1 MQPILED
8 DAGWEVEAVLAW
20 HDDDPK
26 AAIGALLT
34 DIRHLRHQLMLAS
47 IAMSSGFTRGWMPA
61 LTETEASSAKAAR
74 ECEAGRSTISGG

>member
-1 MQPILED
+1 MAPILED

-26 AAIGALLT
+26 AAIGALLM

-61 LTETEASSAKAAR
+61 VTEKEALSGAAVKA
-74 ECEAGRSTISGG
+74 CEAGRPTVRGG